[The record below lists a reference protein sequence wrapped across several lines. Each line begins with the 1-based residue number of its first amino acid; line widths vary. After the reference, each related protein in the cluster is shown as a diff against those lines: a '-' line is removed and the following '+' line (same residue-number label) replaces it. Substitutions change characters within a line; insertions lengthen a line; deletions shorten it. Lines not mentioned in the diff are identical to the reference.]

1 MYVYNVVQYVYCTRT
16 CSVRKYEST
25 FEGTVRKY
33 ESTKVRKYESTFEG
47 TLSSYF
53 HFRTLYEIC
62 SGLISEDEA

>member
-1 MYVYNVVQYVYCTRT
+1 MYAYVYMYVYNVVQYVYCTRT

-33 ESTKVRKYESTFEG
+33 ESTFEG